1 MARALPSLRQILLLQ
16 RDVPRAA
23 AFYERALG
31 LRIAVC
37 TDAFAELALASTGD
51 SRATTTAIA
60 PTLALQR
67 AEHES
72 QLQPGYTP
80 ILHFEVDDVQTRV
93 NAALALGGRLD
104 GKIQYET
111 HGAVACVRTPD
122 GHMIGMYQRA

>member
-1 MARALPSLRQILLLQ
+1 MTRAFPSLRQILLLQ

-31 LRIAVC
+31 LRVAVC
-37 TDAFAELALASTGD
+37 TETFAELALDSTTGN
-51 SRATTTAIA
+51 A

-67 AEHES
+67 AAHES
-72 QLQPGYTP
+72 QLQTGYTP
-80 ILHFEVDDVQTRV
+80 ILHFEVDDVQARV
-93 NAALALGGRLD
+93 NAALTLGGRLD

-122 GHMIGMYQRA
+122 GHMIGMYQSTP

>member
-1 MARALPSLRQILLLQ
+1 MTRAFPSLRQILLLQ

-37 TDAFAELALASTGD
+37 TETFAELALD
-51 SRATTTAIA
+51 SRGADSTTGNA

-72 QLQPGYTP
+72 QLQTGYTP
-80 ILHFEVDDVQTRV
+80 ILHFEGDDVQTRV
-93 NAALALGGRLD
+93 NAALTLGGRLD

-122 GHMIGMYQRA
+122 GHMIGMYQSTP